1 MEDTFSEFSAFVT
14 KYINDEYETIM
25 SSTSK
30 DYGKALKAL
39 REREVFELR
48 LQQSNASL
56 SAFSAYLDWE
66 RSSPKSSIPP
76 LTQTLF
82 ERALVIHWQES
93 SIWQDYIHFAVC
105 KFQMALIGKYRSK
118 RSSMIQKLYPSLSGR
133 LAIVPGVEIFGRFIF
148 AFSPRWTTIPS
159 KISSE

>member
-93 SIWQDYIHFAVC
+93 SIWQDYIYFAVWP
-105 KFQMALIGKYRSK
+105 FPMALIGKYRSK
-118 RSSMIQKLYPSLSGR
+118 RSLMIQRWYPSLSGR

-148 AFSPRWTTIPS
+148 AFSPRWITIPS
-159 KISSE
+159 KISSQ

>member
-14 KYINDEYETIM
+14 KNINDEYEKIM

-56 SAFSAYLDWE
+56 SAFLVYLDWE
-66 RSSPKSSIPP
+66 RSSTKSSIPR

-93 SIWQDYIHFAVC
+93 SIWQDYIYFAVWP
-105 KFQMALIGKYRSK
+105 FPMALIGKYRSK
-118 RSSMIQKLYPSLSGR
+118 RSSMIQRWYPSLSGR
-133 LAIVPGVEIFGRFIF
+133 LAIVPGVEIFGHFIF
-148 AFSPRWTTIPS
+148 DFSPRWTTIPS
-159 KISSE
+159 KI